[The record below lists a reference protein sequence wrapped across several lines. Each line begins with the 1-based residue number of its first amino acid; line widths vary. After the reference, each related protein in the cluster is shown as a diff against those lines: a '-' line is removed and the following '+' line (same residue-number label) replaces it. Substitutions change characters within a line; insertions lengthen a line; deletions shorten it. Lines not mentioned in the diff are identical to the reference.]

1 MKKLYISALVWMIVG
16 LTAGLFYRT
25 YAQQIMNFHGDTQ
38 LAVLHTHILVLGM
51 VFFLIALCIE
61 KLFTLSDT
69 KWFNLFFWHYTAGL
83 ALTCLMMLIIGIMQ
97 VNHMSSSGM
106 IDGIAGL
113 GHIVITAGLAFFFVA
128 LGKKVLK

>member
-1 MKKLYISALVWMIVG
+1 MKKLYISALVWMIIG
-16 LTAGLFYRT
+16 LAAGLFYRT
-25 YAQQIMNFHGDTQ
+25 YAQQIMNFNGDTQ
-38 LAVLHTHILVLGM
+38 LAVLHTHTLVLGM
-51 VFFLIALCIE
+51 VFFLIALCLE

-83 ALTCLMMLIIGIMQ
+83 ALTCAMMLVIGIMQ
-97 VNHMSSSGM
+97 VNGMHSNGM

-128 LGKKVLK
+128 LGKKALK

>member
-16 LTAGLFYRT
+16 LAAGLFYRT

-51 VFFLIALCIE
+51 VFFLIALCLE

-83 ALTCLMMLIIGIMQ
+83 VLTCLMMLTIGIMQ
-97 VNHMSSSGM
+97 VNHMSSNGM
-106 IDGIAGL
+106 VDGIAGL